1 MGEQKRLGRAGENC
15 LEQARG
21 NGIQDRREIGFRRE
35 HSELIWCWA
44 GGCRDVQVLKVGR
57 CGGKS
62 LWRFSSAASIF
73 PVKWEA
79 GSTTKYEVLGGS
91 SNLREEK

>member
-1 MGEQKRLGRAGENC
+1 M
-15 LEQARG
+15 
-21 NGIQDRREIGFRRE
+21 
-35 HSELIWCWA
+35 
-44 GGCRDVQVLKVGR
+44 QVLKVGR
-57 CGGKS
+57 CGGES